1 MNFPHLQDTRFPNFD
16 NVNVYSFRNEFDYTR
31 WDENTQVHLVNVIWN
46 SDYKDVV
53 KFETN
58 EDRDA
63 WFSSIEDNFPIQM
76 VQKASVVPDGFV
88 KLPVPYDVAARYN
101 YMYVD
106 IPIMTSPDN
115 MLDYERTDG
124 IRRWYFFINEVS
136 YRAPNTTEFRITPD
150 VWTNFQNDVEI
161 NYMLLERG
169 HAPVAVTDT
178 DEYLNNPVAN
188 SSFLLA
194 PDYDFDGNTIV
205 RHTHLY
211 HHSAGEKWLC
221 MASTC
226 APNQIDQI
234 GYGIFVGDDWTEP
247 TFYNW
252 PKRYDWQVGVSDYH
266 WGIGYDYSNTE
277 VPVNNESN
285 DIVPCPTVYCIR
297 ASECY
302 GNGTFLA
309 DLRTSCP
316 AFIKTLQA
324 AFLVDDSMVTLGN
337 AHYIAGHRIYEC
349 KSSYEEPFEIKLT
362 KEMFNFPKEFERFA
376 KLYTFPYSYVQLTDN
391 EGRTVDVHVE
401 DTSKI
406 SAQRIT
412 VLTFPFLKMRFL
424 FNGIGGDAKTSYWWF
439 DVTGQRHDLEMQGDW
454 RNYSFDWDI
463 PTYALFID
471 GATEYALTQ
480 GASSFNSARRNAI
493 TTYQTIA
500 RQANTARE
508 NAKDLATTA
517 ELNVNASAQTIV
529 DNTAN
534 NCTARTGNTELTVAN
549 NAAIRV
555 QEQSAENAQKE
566 LQNDYIHDD
575 CDITNT
581 LNMYKTTATS
591 GTSIAAAGNT
601 LAAAIQGSVATGTL
615 AGMALAAAVPT
626 GGLSLGVAGAM
637 AAGTT
642 LVGALSSG
650 VVANANRDNLV
661 NAMQCEQDVANEASV
676 ANGKKMNRTRQ
687 LNDDMYDSQQI
698 FNNYRTQAMNDC
710 LTDQTE
716 VTNDCETAN
725 ATNTKNTM
733 NGNAARTRATSHNNA
748 EWTSI
753 SEIDPAKDALSNAMH
768 NARDRYSDASR
779 NLPTQVTKSSGNIAQ
794 DAFMQR
800 GVQMKVR
807 TQSDSAI
814 WQTASMFARYGYALN
829 QMWRVDKLQV
839 MNHFTYWKAKEIWVD
854 DRASSNNAV
863 NRAIETMFLNGVTV
877 WSDPEEIGRIDVYD
891 N

>member
-31 WDENTQVHLVNVIWN
+31 WDENTLVHLVNVIWN

-63 WFSSIEDNFPIQM
+63 WFSLIEDNFPIQM
-76 VQKASVVPDGFV
+76 VQKASVVPDGFI
-88 KLPVPYDVAARYN
+88 KLPVPYDVAAKYN

-106 IPIMTSPDN
+106 IPVMTSPDN
-115 MLDYERTDG
+115 MIDYERTDG
-124 IRRWYFFINEVS
+124 IRRWYFFINEIS

-226 APNQIDQI
+226 APNQIEQI
-234 GYGIFVGDDWTEP
+234 GYGVYVGNDWTEA
-247 TFYNW
+247 TYYNGTL
-252 PKRYDWQVGVSDYH
+252 RFDWQVGIRDYN
-266 WGIGYDYSNTE
+266 WGIGYDYSNTN

-302 GNGTFLA
+302 GNGTFLS

-337 AHYIAGHRIYEC
+337 AHEIAGHRIYEC

-439 DVTGQRHDLEMQGDW
+439 DVTDTRHELEMQGDW

-500 RQANTARE
+500 RQANNACE

-517 ELNVNASAQTIV
+517 ELNVNQNATTLLA
-529 DNTAN
+529 NTAN
-534 NCTARTGNTELTVAN
+534 NCNMRTANNTLTTTTNTSMKDTNNGYNTALTVLRNTNESLNRSTRKDMNNITTNDRAN
-549 NAAIRV
+549 
-555 QEQSAENAQKE
+555 
-566 LQNDYIHDD
+566 
-575 CDITNT
+575 
-581 LNMYKTTATS
+581 
-591 GTSIAAAGNT
+591 TSIAAATNT
-601 LAAAIQGSVATGTL
+601 EDATIRAGTLTSGLAAV
-615 AGMALAAAVPT
+615 GMGLAVPT
-626 GGLSLGVAGAM
+626 MGASMVVTGG
-637 AAGTT
+637 AALIGTAAVIAESKAQKQNT
-642 LVGALSSG
+642 I
-650 VVANANRDNLV
+650 
-661 NAMQCEQDVANEASV
+661 NAMNVEKALADVVNDGDKILTGRTTGLNSAMNDASV
-676 ANGKKMNRTRQ
+676 NLANS
-687 LNDDMYDSQQI
+687 LNTLQ
-698 FNNYRTQAMNDC
+698 NDC
-710 LTDQTE
+710 LTGQVANINT
-716 VTNDCETAN
+716 CETNN
-725 ATNTKNTM
+725 ATNTANGM
-733 NGNAARTRATSHNNA
+733 NANAVRTRATTHNNA
-748 EWTSI
+748 NWTRV
-753 SEIDPAKDALSNAMH
+753 SEIDPAKDAMSNAMH

-779 NLPTQVTKSSGNIAQ
+779 NLPTQITKASGNIAQ

-877 WSDPEEIGRIDVYD
+877 WSDPEEIGRIDVYA